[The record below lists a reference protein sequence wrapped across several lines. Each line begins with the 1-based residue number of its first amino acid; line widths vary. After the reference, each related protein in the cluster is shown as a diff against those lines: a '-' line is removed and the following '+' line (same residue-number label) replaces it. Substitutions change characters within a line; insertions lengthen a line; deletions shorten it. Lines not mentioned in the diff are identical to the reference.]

1 MWPPDSSRSRWGI
14 WRCWFILEDMPH
26 VTHIRPQ
33 AALPGGELTLEG
45 EDLGPGLTVEI
56 GGVPAS
62 LTLARPRSAIVRI
75 AEGTLPGALIAHRLP
90 LSSNELSVSIAVP
103 MAENLHPIA
112 NPASDLRGTVYTT
125 LSGSRGQETP
135 VSVFRILPA
144 PAGETHEMRPFVRG
158 IMNASGLAFDRNGTL
173 FVSSRAEGTVYRIA
187 ADGTPRPFAEGL
199 GIATGLAFDQAG
211 DLYVGDRSGTIFK
224 IRMANGEQEQET
236 FVFATL
242 EPSISAYH
250 LAFDSRDMLYV
261 TGPTTASSQIVH
273 AIDHDGSARVFFHGL
288 GRAQGMAFDVDDNL
302 YLAASLAGERGL
314 VRITPSGAAELIVSG
329 SNLVGLCFLPAGR
342 AALATRD
349 TVYEVELGIT
359 GRPLP

>member
-1 MWPPDSSRSRWGI
+1 M
-14 WRCWFILEDMPH
+14 
-26 VTHIRPQ
+26 
-33 AALPGGELTLEG
+33 
-45 EDLGPGLTVEI
+45 
-56 GGVPAS
+56 
-62 LTLARPRSAIVRI
+62 LTLARPTSATVRV
-75 AEGTLPGALIAHRLP
+75 AEGTLPGSLVAHRA
-90 LSSNELSVSIAVP
+90 SSSSQELAVCVAVP

-112 NPASDLRGTVYTT
+112 NPASDPRGAVYAT

-144 PAGETHEMRPFVRG
+144 LPGETHEMRPFVRG

-173 FVSSRAEGTVYRIA
+173 FVSSRAEGTVYRIT

-199 GIATGLAFDQAG
+199 GLATGLAFDQAG

-224 IRMANGEQEQET
+224 IRLATSDREQET

-250 LAFDSRDMLYV
+250 LAFDSHDTLYV
-261 TGPTTASSQIVH
+261 TGPTTASSQAIY
-273 AIDHDGSARVFFHGL
+273 AIDHDGSARIFFRGL

-302 YLAASLAGERGL
+302 YVAASLQGERGL
-314 VRITPSGAAELIVSG
+314 VRISPAGIADLIVSG
-329 SNLVGLCFLPAGR
+329 SNLVGLSFLPHGR

-349 TVYEVELGIT
+349 AVFEVELGIT